1 MKKNNKG
8 KKFLT
13 IGFILLL
20 ILLGIFGLFKNKI
33 LESRV
38 YKNLYDKVDFIVN
51 TKDVKVPEDALA
63 FSVYDLDEGKYLF
76 YEGGKQLPSVASLSK
91 LFAIDYAMTKVK
103 LDDKVE
109 ISDEL
114 LALVPE
120 GSSLADLRSGEY
132 TVKQIIQAMLV
143 PSGND
148 AAYALAYNIG
158 KKELGDGYSTKE
170 YVEYFVKNL
179 KDYLVKE
186 GYTNTDL
193 FEPSGFST
201 QAYTDLDD
209 INRVSLKLLA
219 YDFVRECVG
228 ESSFTIHTSQG
239 DFTWKNTNEF
249 LDKGSLY
256 YNKYIKGLK
265 TGTMAESY
273 NLIALYEKDG
283 KRYLITCL
291 AAKSDKDRYQ
301 SVQAAINTIIEKNWK
316 SLESVIKVRL
326 LFSCKFILL

>member
-13 IGFILLL
+13 IGSILLL
-20 ILLGIFGLFKNKI
+20 ILLGTFGLFKNKI
-33 LESRV
+33 LESRL
-38 YKNLYDKVDFIVN
+38 YKSLYDKVDFIVN

-63 FSVYDLDEGKYLF
+63 FSVYDLDDGKYLF
-76 YEGGKQLPSVASLSK
+76 YEGGKQLPSVASLAK

-114 LALVPE
+114 ISLVPE

-179 KDYLVKE
+179 KDYLEKE

-193 FEPSGFST
+193 FDPSGFST

-209 INRVSLKLLA
+209 INRVALKLLA

-228 ESSFTIHTSQG
+228 ESSFTIHTIQG

-249 LDKGSLY
+249 LDRGSLY

-273 NLIALYEKDG
+273 NLLALYEKDG

-301 SVQAAINTIIEKNWK
+301 AVQAAINTIIEKN
-316 SLESVIKVRL
+316 
-326 LFSCKFILL
+326 

>member
-1 MKKNNKG
+1 M
-8 KKFLT
+8 
-13 IGFILLL
+13 GFILLL

-63 FSVYDLDEGKYLF
+63 FSVYDLDEGRYLF

-114 LALVPE
+114 LDLVPE

-249 LDKGSLY
+249 LDRGSLY

-301 SVQAAINTIIEKNWK
+301 SVQAAINTIIEKN
-316 SLESVIKVRL
+316 
-326 LFSCKFILL
+326 

>member
-13 IGFILLL
+13 RGFILLL
-20 ILLGIFGLFKNKI
+20 ILLGTFGLFKNKI
-33 LESRV
+33 LESRL
-38 YKNLYDKVDFIVN
+38 YKSLYDKVDFIVN

-76 YEGGKQLPSVASLSK
+76 YEGGKQLPSVASLAK

-114 LALVPE
+114 ISLVPE
-120 GSSLADLRSGEY
+120 GSSLAYLRSGEY

-158 KKELGDGYSTKE
+158 KKEIGDGYSTKE

-179 KDYLVKE
+179 KDYLQKE

-193 FEPSGFST
+193 FDPSGFST

-209 INRVSLKLLA
+209 INRVALKLFA

-228 ESSFTIHTSQG
+228 ESSFTIHTIQG

-249 LDKGSLY
+249 LDRGSLY

-273 NLIALYEKDG
+273 NLLALYEKDG

-301 SVQAAINTIIEKNWK
+301 AVQAAINTIIEKN
-316 SLESVIKVRL
+316 
-326 LFSCKFILL
+326 

>member
-91 LFAIDYAMTKVK
+91 LFAIDYAMTKVN

-114 LALVPE
+114 LSLVPE

-209 INRVSLKLLA
+209 INRVTLKLLA
-219 YDFVRECVG
+219 YDFVKECVG
-228 ESSFTIHTSQG
+228 ESSFTIHTKQG

-256 YNKYIKGLK
+256 YNKYIKGIK

-273 NLIALYEKDG
+273 NLLALYEKNG

-301 SVQAAINTIIEKNWK
+301 AVQAAINTIIEKN
-316 SLESVIKVRL
+316 
-326 LFSCKFILL
+326 

>member
-114 LALVPE
+114 LNLVPE

-179 KDYLVKE
+179 KGYLVKE

-209 INRVSLKLLA
+209 INRVSLKLLD
-219 YDFVRECVG
+219 YDFVKECVG

-249 LDKGSLY
+249 LDRGSLY

-301 SVQAAINTIIEKNWK
+301 SVQAAINTIIEKN
-316 SLESVIKVRL
+316 
-326 LFSCKFILL
+326 

>member
-63 FSVYDLDEGKYLF
+63 VSVYDLDEGKYLF

-114 LALVPE
+114 LDLVPE
-120 GSSLADLRSGEY
+120 DSSLADLRSGEY

-239 DFTWKNTNEF
+239 DFIWKNTNEF

-301 SVQAAINTIIEKNWK
+301 SVQAAINTIIEKN
-316 SLESVIKVRL
+316 
-326 LFSCKFILL
+326 

>member
-13 IGFILLL
+13 MGFILLL

-51 TKDVKVPEDALA
+51 TKDVKVPEDTLA
-63 FSVYDLDEGKYLF
+63 FSVYDLDEGRYLF

-103 LDDKVE
+103 LDDKIE

-114 LALVPE
+114 LDLVPE

-219 YDFVRECVG
+219 YDFVRECAG

-249 LDKGSLY
+249 LDRGSLY

-301 SVQAAINTIIEKNWK
+301 SVQAAINTIIEKN
-316 SLESVIKVRL
+316 
-326 LFSCKFILL
+326 

>member
-1 MKKNNKG
+1 METNNKS
-8 KKFLT
+8 KRFLT
-13 IGFILLL
+13 IGL
-20 ILLGIFGLFKNKI
+20 ILILILFGIFSLFKNKI

-38 YKNLYDKVDFIVN
+38 YKSLSDKVDFIVN
-51 TKDVKVPEDALA
+51 TRDVKVPDDALA
-63 FSVYDLDEGKYLF
+63 FSVYDLNEGKYLF

-114 LALVPE
+114 LSLVPE
-120 GSSLADLRSGEY
+120 GSSLANLRSGEY
-132 TVKQIIQAMLV
+132 TAKQIIQAMLV

-170 YVEYFVKNL
+170 YVEYFVKKL
-179 KDYLVKE
+179 EDYLKKE

-193 FEPSGFST
+193 FDPSGFST

-209 INRVSLKLLA
+209 INRVALKLLD

-228 ESSFTIHTSQG
+228 ESSFTIHTSHG

-273 NLIALYEKDG
+273 NLLALYEKDG

-301 SVQAAINTIIEKNWK
+301 AVQAAINTIIEKN
-316 SLESVIKVRL
+316 
-326 LFSCKFILL
+326 

>member
-1 MKKNNKG
+1 M
-8 KKFLT
+8 
-13 IGFILLL
+13 
-20 ILLGIFGLFKNKI
+20 
-33 LESRV
+33 
-38 YKNLYDKVDFIVN
+38 N

-76 YEGGKQLPSVASLSK
+76 YEGGKQLPSVASLAK

-114 LALVPE
+114 ISLVPE

-179 KDYLVKE
+179 KDYLQKE

-193 FEPSGFST
+193 FDPSGFST

-209 INRVSLKLLA
+209 INRVALKLLA

-228 ESSFTIHTSQG
+228 ESSFTIHTIQG

-249 LDKGSLY
+249 LDRGSLY

-273 NLIALYEKDG
+273 NLLALYEKDG

-301 SVQAAINTIIEKNWK
+301 AVQAAINTIIEKN
-316 SLESVIKVRL
+316 
-326 LFSCKFILL
+326 

>member
-20 ILLGIFGLFKNKI
+20 IFLGIFGLFKNRI

-114 LALVPE
+114 LDLVPE

-170 YVEYFVKNL
+170 YIEYFVKNL

-301 SVQAAINTIIEKNWK
+301 SVQAAINTIIKKN
-316 SLESVIKVRL
+316 
-326 LFSCKFILL
+326 

>member
-13 IGFILLL
+13 RGFILLL
-20 ILLGIFGLFKNKI
+20 ILLGTFGLFKNKI
-33 LESRV
+33 LESRL
-38 YKNLYDKVDFIVN
+38 YKSLYDKVDFIVN

-76 YEGGKQLPSVASLSK
+76 YEGGKQLPSVASLAK

-114 LALVPE
+114 ISLVPE

-132 TVKQIIQAMLV
+132 TVEQIIQAMLV

-179 KDYLVKE
+179 KDYLQKE

-193 FEPSGFST
+193 FDPSGFST

-209 INRVSLKLLA
+209 INRVALKLLA

-228 ESSFTIHTSQG
+228 ESSFTIHTIQG

-249 LDKGSLY
+249 LDRGSIY

-273 NLIALYEKDG
+273 NLLALYEKDG

-301 SVQAAINTIIEKNWK
+301 AVQAAINTIIEKN
-316 SLESVIKVRL
+316 
-326 LFSCKFILL
+326 

>member
-114 LALVPE
+114 LNLVPE

-219 YDFVRECVG
+219 YDFVKECVG

-249 LDKGSLY
+249 LDRGSLY

-301 SVQAAINTIIEKNWK
+301 SVQAAINTIIEKN
-316 SLESVIKVRL
+316 
-326 LFSCKFILL
+326 

>member
-13 IGFILLL
+13 RGFILLL
-20 ILLGIFGLFKNKI
+20 ILLGTFGLFKNKI
-33 LESRV
+33 LESRL
-38 YKNLYDKVDFIVN
+38 YKSLYDKVDFIVN
-51 TKDVKVPEDALA
+51 SKDVKVPEDALA
-63 FSVYDLDEGKYLF
+63 FSVYDLDDGKYLF
-76 YEGGKQLPSVASLSK
+76 YEGGKQLPSVASLAK

-114 LALVPE
+114 ISLVPE

-148 AAYALAYNIG
+148 AAYALTYNTG

-179 KDYLVKE
+179 KDYLQKE

-193 FEPSGFST
+193 FDPSGFST

-209 INRVSLKLLA
+209 INRVALKLLA
-219 YDFVRECVG
+219 YDFVKECVG
-228 ESSFTIHTSQG
+228 ESSFTIHTIQG

-249 LDKGSLY
+249 LDRGSLY

-273 NLIALYEKDG
+273 NLLALYEKEC

-301 SVQAAINTIIEKNWK
+301 AVQAAINTIIEKN
-316 SLESVIKVRL
+316 
-326 LFSCKFILL
+326 

>member
-1 MKKNNKG
+1 METNNKS
-8 KKFLT
+8 KRFLT
-13 IGFILLL
+13 IGL
-20 ILLGIFGLFKNKI
+20 ILILILFGIFSLFKNKI

-38 YKNLYDKVDFIVN
+38 YKSLSDKVDFIVN
-51 TKDVKVPEDALA
+51 TRDVKVPEDALA
-63 FSVYDLDEGKYLF
+63 FSVYDLNEGKYLF
-76 YEGGKQLPSVASLSK
+76 YEDGKQLPSVASLSK

-114 LALVPE
+114 LSLVPE
-120 GSSLADLRSGEY
+120 GSSLANLRSGEY
-132 TVKQIIQAMLV
+132 TAKQIIQAMLV

-158 KKELGDGYSTKE
+158 KKELGNGYSTKE
-170 YVEYFVKNL
+170 YVEYFVKKL
-179 KDYLVKE
+179 EDYLKKE

-193 FEPSGFST
+193 FDPSGFST

-209 INRVSLKLLA
+209 INRVALKLLD

-228 ESSFTIHTSQG
+228 ESSFTIHTNQG

-273 NLIALYEKDG
+273 NLLALYEKDG
-283 KRYLITCL
+283 KGYLITCL

-301 SVQAAINTIIEKNWK
+301 AVQAAINTIIEKN
-316 SLESVIKVRL
+316 
-326 LFSCKFILL
+326 

>member
-13 IGFILLL
+13 RGFILLL
-20 ILLGIFGLFKNKI
+20 ILVGTFGLFKNKI
-33 LESRV
+33 LESRL
-38 YKNLYDKVDFIVN
+38 YKSLYDKVDFIVN

-76 YEGGKQLPSVASLSK
+76 YEGGKQLPSVASLAK

-114 LALVPE
+114 ISLVPE

-179 KDYLVKE
+179 KDYLQKE

-193 FEPSGFST
+193 FDPSGFST

-209 INRVSLKLLA
+209 INRVALKLLA

-228 ESSFTIHTSQG
+228 ESSFTIHTIQG

-249 LDKGSLY
+249 LDRGSLY

-273 NLIALYEKDG
+273 NLLALYEKDG

-301 SVQAAINTIIEKNWK
+301 AVQAAINTIIEKN
-316 SLESVIKVRL
+316 
-326 LFSCKFILL
+326 

>member
-13 IGFILLL
+13 MGFILLL

-63 FSVYDLDEGKYLF
+63 FSVYDLDEGRYLF

-114 LALVPE
+114 LDLVPE

-249 LDKGSLY
+249 LDRGSLY

-301 SVQAAINTIIEKNWK
+301 SVQAAINTIVEKN
-316 SLESVIKVRL
+316 
-326 LFSCKFILL
+326 

>member
-114 LALVPE
+114 LDLVPE

-301 SVQAAINTIIEKNWK
+301 SVQAAINTIIEKN
-316 SLESVIKVRL
+316 
-326 LFSCKFILL
+326 

>member
-1 MKKNNKG
+1 M
-8 KKFLT
+8 
-13 IGFILLL
+13 GFILLL

-51 TKDVKVPEDALA
+51 TKDVKVTEDALA
-63 FSVYDLDEGKYLF
+63 FSVYDLDEGRYLF

-91 LFAIDYAMTKVK
+91 LFAIDYAMTKLK

-114 LALVPE
+114 LDLVPE

-249 LDKGSLY
+249 LDRGSLY

-301 SVQAAINTIIEKNWK
+301 SVQAAINTIIEKN
-316 SLESVIKVRL
+316 
-326 LFSCKFILL
+326 

>member
-13 IGFILLL
+13 RGL
-20 ILLGIFGLFKNKI
+20 ILILILFGIFSLFKNKI
-33 LESRV
+33 LESRL
-38 YKNLYDKVDFIVN
+38 YKSLSDKVDFIVN
-51 TKDVKVPEDALA
+51 TRDVKVPEDALA
-63 FSVYDLDEGKYLF
+63 FSVYDLDEEKYLF
-76 YEGGKQLPSVASLSK
+76 YEGGKQLPSVASLAK

-114 LALVPE
+114 LSLVPE

-179 KDYLVKE
+179 KDYLEKE

-193 FEPSGFST
+193 FDPSGFST

-209 INRVSLKLLA
+209 INRVALKLLD

-228 ESSFTIHTSQG
+228 ESSFTIDTIQG

-249 LDKGSLY
+249 LDRGSLY

-273 NLIALYEKDG
+273 NLLALYEKDG

-301 SVQAAINTIIEKNWK
+301 AVQAAINTIIEKN
-316 SLESVIKVRL
+316 
-326 LFSCKFILL
+326 

>member
-114 LALVPE
+114 LNLVPE

-249 LDKGSLY
+249 LDRGSLY

-301 SVQAAINTIIEKNWK
+301 SIQAAINTIIEKNWK
-316 SLESVIKVRL
+316 SLESAIKVRL

>member
-13 IGFILLL
+13 RGFILLL
-20 ILLGIFGLFKNKI
+20 ILLGTFGLFKNKI
-33 LESRV
+33 LESRL
-38 YKNLYDKVDFIVN
+38 YKSLYDTVDFIVN
-51 TKDVKVPEDALA
+51 TKDVKGPEDALA

-76 YEGGKQLPSVASLSK
+76 YEGGKQLPSVASLAK

-114 LALVPE
+114 ISLVPE

-179 KDYLVKE
+179 KDYLQKE

-193 FEPSGFST
+193 FDPSGFST

-209 INRVSLKLLA
+209 INRVALKLLA

-228 ESSFTIHTSQG
+228 ESSFTIHTIQG

-249 LDKGSLY
+249 LDRGSLY

-273 NLIALYEKDG
+273 NLLALYEKDG

-301 SVQAAINTIIEKNWK
+301 AVQAAINTIIEKN
-316 SLESVIKVRL
+316 
-326 LFSCKFILL
+326 

>member
-114 LALVPE
+114 LNLVPE

-249 LDKGSLY
+249 LDRGSLY

-301 SVQAAINTIIEKNWK
+301 SIQAAINTIIEKN
-316 SLESVIKVRL
+316 
-326 LFSCKFILL
+326 

>member
-1 MKKNNKG
+1 MKKDNKG

-20 ILLGIFGLFKNKI
+20 ILLGVFGLFKNKI

-51 TKDVKVPEDALA
+51 TKGVKVPEDALA
-63 FSVYDLDEGKYLF
+63 FSVYDLDEGKYLL

-114 LALVPE
+114 LSLVPE

-249 LDKGSLY
+249 LDRGSLY

-273 NLIALYEKDG
+273 NLLALYEKDG

-291 AAKSDKDRYQ
+291 AAKSDNDRYQ
-301 SVQAAINTIIEKNWK
+301 AVQAAINTIIEKN
-316 SLESVIKVRL
+316 
-326 LFSCKFILL
+326 